1 MGRSLPWAIVYAG
14 SLSLFGIVRYDE
26 DGSLDTTFGTG
37 GTVTTKFG
45 RQGSASALA
54 IQSDGRIIVAGRD
67 GDSFGSDF
75 ALARFNNPDLL
86 RVTGIQFVPAT
97 VRAADSWTAT
107 FSGTNLTDQTYFDL
121 RFRSPG
127 SATDLL
133 ALNWQRGTSARHN
146 ISAGTTPGTW
156 IVTGIRAHD
165 DVNDH
170 NGEFISVSTTL
181 TVTGGAF

>member
-1 MGRSLPWAIVYAG
+1 MPWAIVYAG

-133 ALNWQRGTSARHN
+133 ALNWQRGKSATH
-146 ISAGTTPGTW
+146 SVPVGTATGTW
-156 IVTGIRAHD
+156 IVIGIRALEDAGNHA
-165 DVNDH
+165 
-170 NGEFISVSTTL
+170 GEFVSVSA
-181 TVTGGAF
+181 TVTINLF